1 MPHHCALLS
10 THHPLCPCATPP
22 TPQTQEYAPQYKNIV
37 AVVDPPR
44 AGLHKDVLFALL
56 TCPAI
61 KRLVFVSCNPES
73 LVLNAKMLCGRYRPD
88 LNAPK
93 GR

>member
-1 MPHHCALLS
+1 
-10 THHPLCPCATPP
+10 
-22 TPQTQEYAPQYKNIV
+22 
-37 AVVDPPR
+37 VVDPPR

-61 KRLVFVSCNPES
+61 KRLVFVSCNPET

-93 GR
+93 GK